1 MICSICT
8 SCHIVTF
15 PANAGSVAGLLAGGE
30 KLPTDRLPGAKKR
43 KVTPKKGLQP
53 GELLESIESLLC
65 MISSDLFRHRQRW
78 HVCAPATWLQDR
90 QQSELMG
97 HGN

>member
-1 MICSICT
+1 MICSIFT
-8 SCHIVTF
+8 SCHIVTV

-53 GELLESIESLLC
+53 AFVRRVAGKHSKLAVHDLIRPVQTPTEVACLC
-65 MISSDLFRHRQRW
+65 TCYLASGQ
-78 HVCAPATWLQDR
+78 AAK
-90 QQSELMG
+90 
-97 HGN
+97 